1 MITQRAKNSWTRFWM
16 RYAGLSHF
24 GRIATRLAI
33 WFAPPFYGRQYLAKL
48 SPKGYVSPSATIY
61 HSDIRFNVGVFIDDR
76 VLIYGD
82 KNSGPVRF
90 DKYVLI
96 YRDTIIQT
104 GAGGSVSIGTC
115 SSLQPRCQLCAYE
128 APIEIGCDV
137 QIAPNCAFY
146 SYDHSFAPGELIRKQ
161 PLQTKGGIVIE
172 DDAWLGVG
180 VIVLDGVR
188 IGKGAVIAAGSVV
201 KNSVPDDAIAA
212 GIPARVIK
220 MRSDNG

>member
-1 MITQRAKNSWTRFWM
+1 MRF
-16 RYAGLSHF
+16 AGVTPC
-24 GRIATRLAI
+24 GRLAARMAA
-33 WFAPPFYGRQYLAKL
+33 WCFPPYYGRQHLAKL
-48 SPKGYVSPSATIY
+48 SRNGYISPSATI
-61 HSDIRFNVGVFIDDR
+61 HDVDIHLGEGVFIDER

-90 DKYVLI
+90 DKHVLI

-115 SSLQPRCQLCAYE
+115 SSLQPRCQLCAYK

-146 SYDHSFAPGELIRKQ
+146 SYDHSFAPGELIRNQ

-188 IGKGAVIAAGSVV
+188 VGKGAVIAAGSVV

-220 MRSDNG
+220 MRSDEG